1 MQKPSLPFHGWRVVA
16 GAFVIAVFGWGLGF
30 YGPPIY
36 LHALTAQR
44 GWSVGLVS
52 AAITLHYLSGAALI
66 AVLPRLYARFGLGVV
81 TRVGTMALA
90 VGLVGWAAAQEPW
103 QLFVAT
109 LFTGCGWVTLGAAA
123 INAMVA
129 PWFARLRPRALS
141 MAYNG
146 ASVGGII
153 FAPLW
158 VILIEQFGFLAAAV
172 AVGVAAVILVGGVAT
187 RIVAVKPSDLGQFA
201 DGEATGPAAA
211 PASHGEAMAAGALWR
226 DRGFRTLAAAMALGL
241 FAQIGLLA
249 HLYSLIALP
258 LGAELAGVVAGLAT
272 AAAIVG
278 RTLFG
283 WMMPAGADRRVW
295 ASASY
300 AVQAAGVVALMAS
313 GLDGSAAI
321 VVGVLLFGFGIG
333 NATSLPPLIAQAEFR
348 PADAARVVPL
358 IVAMA
363 QAAYA
368 FAPAVFG
375 LVRELG
381 GAAPLLVLTLVVQGL
396 AVGAFMLGRRRPGHS
411 PVR

>member
-1 MQKPSLPFHGWRVVA
+1 MHTSPRPFHGWRVVA

-36 LHALTAQR
+36 LHALTDQR

-52 AAITLHYLSGAALI
+52 GATTLHYLSGAALI
-66 AVLPRLYARFGLGVV
+66 AVLPRLYARFGLGRV
-81 TRVGTMALA
+81 TRLGTLALA
-90 VGLVGWAAAQEPW
+90 LGLVGWAAAQAPW

-146 ASVGGII
+146 ASVGGIV

-158 VILIEQFGFLAAAV
+158 VFLIERFGFLAAAV
-172 AVGVAAVILVGGVAT
+172 VLGVAALVVVGGIAT
-187 RIVAVKPSDLGQFA
+187 RIVAVKPSELGQFP
-201 DGEATGPAAA
+201 DGEAAGPAAA
-211 PASHGEAMAAGALWR
+211 AASQGAALPAGALWR

-241 FAQIGLLA
+241 FAQIGLVA
-249 HLYSLIALP
+249 HLYSLIASP
-258 LGAELAGVVAGLAT
+258 LGTGLAGVVAGLAT
-272 AAAIVG
+272 ASAIVG
-278 RTLFG
+278 RTMFG

-313 GLDGSAAI
+313 GLEGPSAILA
-321 VVGVLLFGFGIG
+321 GVLLFGFGIG
-333 NATSLPPLIAQAEFR
+333 NATSLPPLIAQAEF
-348 PADAARVVPL
+348 
-358 IVAMA
+358 
-363 QAAYA
+363 
-368 FAPAVFG
+368 
-375 LVRELG
+375 VRRMPHG
-381 GAAPLLVLTLVVQGL
+381 WC
-396 AVGAFMLGRRRPGHS
+396 R
-411 PVR
+411 